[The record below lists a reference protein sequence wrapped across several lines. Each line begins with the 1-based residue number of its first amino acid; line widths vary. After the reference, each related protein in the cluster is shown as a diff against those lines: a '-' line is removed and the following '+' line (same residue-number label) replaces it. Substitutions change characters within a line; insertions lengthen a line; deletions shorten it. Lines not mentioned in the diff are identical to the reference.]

1 MGSVRR
7 GGLFKH
13 LIAQRSGGLAPFLF
27 AGVVEVVMDGPDADR
42 AGVDVDD
49 LLKVILGLAI
59 VRLLLEILG
68 TVLDLT
74 FALIEALPTLIVVA
88 IVVLIALR
96 LTDRI

>member
-1 MGSVRR
+1 
-7 GGLFKH
+7 
-13 LIAQRSGGLAPFLF
+13 
-27 AGVVEVVMDGPDADR
+27 MDRTDADR

-59 VRLLLEILG
+59 VWLLLEILG
-68 TVLDLT
+68 AVLNLT

>member
-1 MGSVRR
+1 
-7 GGLFKH
+7 
-13 LIAQRSGGLAPFLF
+13 
-27 AGVVEVVMDGPDADR
+27 MDRPATDR
-42 AGVDVDD
+42 ADVDVDD

-59 VRLLLEILG
+59 VWLLLEILG

-74 FALIEALPTLIVVA
+74 FALLDALPPLIVIA

>member
-1 MGSVRR
+1 
-7 GGLFKH
+7 
-13 LIAQRSGGLAPFLF
+13 
-27 AGVVEVVMDGPDADR
+27 MDRTDADR
-42 AGVDVDD
+42 ADVDVDD

-59 VRLLLEILG
+59 VWLLLEILG
-68 TVLDLT
+68 AVLNLT